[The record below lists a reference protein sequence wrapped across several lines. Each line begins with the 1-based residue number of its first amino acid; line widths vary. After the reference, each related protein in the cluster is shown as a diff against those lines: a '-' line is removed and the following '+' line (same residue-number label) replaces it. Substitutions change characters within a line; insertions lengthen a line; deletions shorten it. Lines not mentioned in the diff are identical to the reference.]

1 VAKPDSSDERPP
13 QRLSPREFAKSLR
26 RAMPASERRLWK
38 HLRDR
43 RLAGLKFVR
52 QVPIGKFVV
61 DFLCRE
67 RRLIVELDGESHAN
81 RVRYDIERQRRL
93 EEDGRR
99 VLRIS
104 NDDVMNSLESAL
116 AAIVRAAGL
125 DADAWMR
132 GELGRYEFD
141 D

>member
-1 VAKPDSSDERPP
+1 
-13 QRLSPREFAKSLR
+13 
-26 RAMPASERRLWK
+26 MPAPERRLWK

-52 QVPIGKFVV
+52 QAPLGKFVV

-67 RRLIVELDGESHAN
+67 QRLIVELDGESHTD
-81 RVRYDIERQRRL
+81 RGRYDL
-93 EEDGRR
+93 D
-99 VLRIS
+99 RI
-104 NDDVMNSLESAL
+104 
-116 AAIVRAAGL
+116 AGL

-132 GELGRYEFD
+132 GELGRYDFD